1 MTRIGIRITMATL
14 VVEALTAFTALF
26 GAGHADT
33 TVPVNVTVNI
43 TQPAGLLAVPLV
55 CPSMPLR
62 E

>member
-33 TVPVNVTVNI
+33 TVPVNI